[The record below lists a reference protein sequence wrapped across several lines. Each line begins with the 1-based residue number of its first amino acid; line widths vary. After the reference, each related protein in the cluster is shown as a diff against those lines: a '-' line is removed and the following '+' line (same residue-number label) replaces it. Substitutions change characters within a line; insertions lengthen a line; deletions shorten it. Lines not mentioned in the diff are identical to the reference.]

1 MVARIKELISN
12 FQNNG
17 SNWVF
22 DEVVQLEIH
31 FANWVPI
38 KGSSYVPLPEKIVAK
53 KAVINLKNEDE
64 ECFKWCVTRALNP
77 GDHPERVSL
86 QLREDSKKLNWSGLK
101 FPVKLKDIKI
111 FEKANPEIAVNVF
124 GFEEEKVYPLKI
136 SKEKRNICVD
146 LLLIEEHYCL
156 IKNLSRLLSGVTK
169 HNGTKEFCRNCL
181 NHFPKNK
188 LEIHEKYCFQNESVK
203 IELPKKGILKFQH
216 YNRSIKVPLVVYADF
231 EAFTQK
237 ISSKRGSSTKQYQKH
252 QPSGFCYK
260 IVGLEE
266 KTELYRAKGDENIGE
281 KFVEML
287 EKDIHKILRKHNLSK
302 KMDPLT
308 KKEQK
313 DFDSAKV
320 CWICQKALGRARARD
335 HDHFTG
341 KYRGAAYMNCNLQF
355 KKPDFVPV
363 YFHNLSG
370 YDSHLFIKNLGKT
383 EGEIRCIPNNDEKYI
398 SFSKEIIVGEYVKND
413 VLLPKTYE
421 IRFIDSFKFMSLSL
435 SGLVENLKKSGLE
448 KFVYLEKEF
457 REIELL
463 TRKGVYPYDYMDGI
477 EKVSEQLPP
486 QNEFYSKLND
496 CGISDEDYKHG
507 QKIWKEFEI
516 KNMGEYHDLYL
527 KTDVLLL
534 ADVFEEFRKICM
546 ENYSLDPAWYYTS
559 PGLSW
564 DALLKYSKV
573 QLELL
578 SDLDMLLLFEKGI
591 RGGVSMIPNRWGKAN
606 NKFMGDS
613 FDKTKPSKFLA
624 YLDANNLYGWAM
636 MQPLPVGDFH
646 WMNDEELKNWKDYT
660 CILEVDLDYPEDLH
674 QTHNDF
680 PLTPE
685 RLMIGKVE
693 KLIPNLWGKKKYVL
707 HKKNL
712 ELYCD
717 LGLKISRIHRG
728 IKFREEPW
736 MKSYI
741 ELNTDLRTKGKN
753 DFEKDFFKLM
763 NNSVFG
769 KTMENIRNRVNV
781 KLVCSMEKAQKLI
794 AKPNLKHWVRF
805 DENLIGVHLKRTK
818 MIYNKPVYC
827 GMSILDIS
835 KTLIFDFLYRYI
847 TPKYGKKQKL
857 LFTDTDSL
865 CYEIETDDF
874 FADISGDVD
883 AMFDTS
889 NFPKDHVSAIQG
901 KNKKVPGMMKD
912 EAGGKIIEEFV
923 GLRAKLYSYK
933 MFEGKTEKKCK
944 GIKKS
949 IIKNNI
955 SFDDYK
961 KCLMRGVEQIRK
973 MNVIRSHKHEIFSE
987 TVNKVALSADDD
999 KRIILADGV
1008 STNAL
1013 GKQESVKV

>member
-1 MVARIKELISN
+1 M
-12 FQNNG
+12 
-17 SNWVF
+17 
-22 DEVVQLEIH
+22 
-31 FANWVPI
+31 
-38 KGSSYVPLPEKIVAK
+38 
-53 KAVINLKNEDE
+53 
-64 ECFKWCVTRALNP
+64 
-77 GDHPERVSL
+77 
-86 QLREDSKKLNWSGLK
+86 
-101 FPVKLKDIKI
+101 
-111 FEKANPEIAVNVF
+111 
-124 GFEEEKVYPLKI
+124 
-136 SKEKRNICVD
+136 
-146 LLLIEEHYCL
+146 
-156 IKNLSRLLSGVTK
+156 
-169 HNGTKEFCRNCL
+169 
-181 NHFPKNK
+181 
-188 LEIHEKYCFQNESVK
+188 
-203 IELPKKGILKFQH
+203 
-216 YNRSIKVPLVVYADF
+216 
-231 EAFTQK
+231 
-237 ISSKRGSSTKQYQKH
+237 
-252 QPSGFCYK
+252 
-260 IVGLEE
+260 
-266 KTELYRAKGDENIGE
+266 
-281 KFVEML
+281 
-287 EKDIHKILRKHNLSK
+287 
-302 KMDPLT
+302 
-308 KKEQK
+308 
-313 DFDSAKV
+313 
-320 CWICQKALGRARARD
+320 
-335 HDHFTG
+335 
-341 KYRGAAYMNCNLQF
+341 
-355 KKPDFVPV
+355 
-363 YFHNLSG
+363 
-370 YDSHLFIKNLGKT
+370 
-383 EGEIRCIPNNDEKYI
+383 
-398 SFSKEIIVGEYVKND
+398 GEYVKND

-421 IRFIDSFKFMSLSL
+421 IRFIDSFKFMSSSL

-448 KFVYLEKEF
+448 KFVNLEKEF

-477 EKVSEQLPP
+477 EKFSEQLPP
-486 QNEFYSKLND
+486 QNDFYSKLND
-496 CGISDEDYKHG
+496 CGISDEDYEHA
-507 QKIWKEFEI
+507 QKIWKEFKI

-527 KTDVLLL
+527 RTDVLLL

-564 DALLKYSKV
+564 DHSKV

-606 NKFMGDS
+606 NKFMGEK

-624 YLDANNLYGWAM
+624 YLDSNNLYGWAM

-646 WMNDEELKNWKDYT
+646 WMNDEELKNWKDYP
-660 CILEVDLDYPEDLH
+660 CILEVDLDYPKELH
-674 QTHNDF
+674 KTHNDF
-680 PLTPE
+680 PLAPE

-717 LGLKISRIHRG
+717 LGLQISRIHRG
-728 IKFREEPW
+728 MKFREEPW

-781 KLVCSMEKAQKLI
+781 QLVCSMEKAQKLI

-827 GMSILDIS
+827 GMSILDIA
-835 KTLIFDFLYRYI
+835 KTLIFDFHYRYI

-874 FADISGDVD
+874 FADIAEDVEEK
-883 AMFDTS
+883 FDTS
-889 NFPKDHVSAIQG
+889 NFPKDHSSGIQG

-933 MFEGKTEKKCK
+933 MFEGKNRKK
-944 GIKKS
+944 
-949 IIKNNI
+949 
-955 SFDDYK
+955 
-961 KCLMRGVEQIRK
+961 M
-973 MNVIRSHKHEIFSE
+973 
-987 TVNKVALSADDD
+987 
-999 KRIILADGV
+999 
-1008 STNAL
+1008 
-1013 GKQESVKV
+1013 